1 VKILMDESGNGN
13 GSQPLIVGAVE
24 LGDDA
29 DDVEQLVRD
38 LYKRLGTRRDLAGMP
53 GFEEFREKGFHS
65 ATDPVEVSVPF
76 LELIRSLIFR
86 AYMVVTDRTRVPG
99 RTELQR
105 IEYMYVK
112 LLSDLLIRY
121 RNDESE
127 LICCI
132 EQNQGLGPIV
142 DRLPDTATKRAY
154 ATLGKVAQLPELKI
168 SIVTKTECMSA
179 VADGWLER
187 RSTLLTTSEADYIN
201 YFLNQSGP
209 TGGPDLRNRYLH
221 GSQADGDDKAVH
233 LHTYLI
239 ALRLLIALVI
249 KLNDDLSPSTQTQNP

>member
-1 VKILMDESGNGN
+1 MKILMDESGNGN

-132 EQNQGLGPIV
+132 EQNQGMGPIV

-179 VADGWLER
+179 AIVDYVMSAVTRWIQDGSPADAGK
-187 RSTLLTTSEADYIN
+187 RSTRGFRQIEPFISVLYSFEHGRLASRKE
-201 YFLNQSGP
+201 P
-209 TGGPDLRNRYLH
+209 LH
-221 GSQADGDDKAVH
+221 
-233 LHTYLI
+233 
-239 ALRLLIALVI
+239 
-249 KLNDDLSPSTQTQNP
+249 

>member
-1 VKILMDESGNGN
+1 VKILMDESGNEN

-179 VADGWLER
+179 AIVDYVMSAVTRWIQDGSPADAGK
-187 RSTLLTTSEADYIN
+187 RSTRGFRQIEPFISVLYSFEHGRLASRKE
-201 YFLNQSGP
+201 P
-209 TGGPDLRNRYLH
+209 LH
-221 GSQADGDDKAVH
+221 
-233 LHTYLI
+233 
-239 ALRLLIALVI
+239 
-249 KLNDDLSPSTQTQNP
+249 

>member
-105 IEYMYVK
+105 IEYMYIK

-179 VADGWLER
+179 AIVDYVMSAVTRWIQDGSPADAGK
-187 RSTLLTTSEADYIN
+187 RSTRGFRQIEPFISVLYSFEHGRLASRKE
-201 YFLNQSGP
+201 P
-209 TGGPDLRNRYLH
+209 LH
-221 GSQADGDDKAVH
+221 
-233 LHTYLI
+233 
-239 ALRLLIALVI
+239 
-249 KLNDDLSPSTQTQNP
+249 

>member
-105 IEYMYVK
+105 IECMYVK

-179 VADGWLER
+179 AIVDYVMSAVTRWIQDGSPADAGK
-187 RSTLLTTSEADYIN
+187 RSTRGFRQIEPFISVLYSFEHGRLASRKE
-201 YFLNQSGP
+201 P
-209 TGGPDLRNRYLH
+209 LH
-221 GSQADGDDKAVH
+221 
-233 LHTYLI
+233 
-239 ALRLLIALVI
+239 
-249 KLNDDLSPSTQTQNP
+249 

>member
-179 VADGWLER
+179 AIVDYVMSAVTRWIQDGSPADAGK
-187 RSTLLTTSEADYIN
+187 RSTRGFRQIEPFISVLYSFEHGRLASRKE
-201 YFLNQSGP
+201 P
-209 TGGPDLRNRYLH
+209 LH
-221 GSQADGDDKAVH
+221 
-233 LHTYLI
+233 
-239 ALRLLIALVI
+239 
-249 KLNDDLSPSTQTQNP
+249 

>member
-99 RTELQR
+99 RTELQQ

-142 DRLPDTATKRAY
+142 DRLPDTATKRAH

-179 VADGWLER
+179 AIVDYVMSAVTRWIQDGSPADAGK
-187 RSTLLTTSEADYIN
+187 RSTRGFRQIEPFISVLYSFEHGRLASRKE
-201 YFLNQSGP
+201 P
-209 TGGPDLRNRYLH
+209 LH
-221 GSQADGDDKAVH
+221 
-233 LHTYLI
+233 
-239 ALRLLIALVI
+239 
-249 KLNDDLSPSTQTQNP
+249 

>member
-1 VKILMDESGNGN
+1 MKILMDESGNGN

-29 DDVEQLVRD
+29 DNVEQLVRD
-38 LYKRLGTRRDLAGMP
+38 LYKRLGTRLDLAGMP

-179 VADGWLER
+179 AIVDYVMSAVTRWIQDGSPADAGK
-187 RSTLLTTSEADYIN
+187 RSTRGFRQIEPFISVLYSFEHGRLASRKE
-201 YFLNQSGP
+201 P
-209 TGGPDLRNRYLH
+209 LH
-221 GSQADGDDKAVH
+221 
-233 LHTYLI
+233 
-239 ALRLLIALVI
+239 
-249 KLNDDLSPSTQTQNP
+249 

>member
-1 VKILMDESGNGN
+1 MKILMDESGNGN

-38 LYKRLGTRRDLAGMP
+38 LYKRLDTRRDLAGMP

-99 RTELQR
+99 KTELQR

-121 RNDESE
+121 RNDKSE

-179 VADGWLER
+179 AIVDYVMSAVTRWIQDGSPADAGK
-187 RSTLLTTSEADYIN
+187 RSTRGFRQIEPFISVLYSFEHGRLASRKE
-201 YFLNQSGP
+201 P
-209 TGGPDLRNRYLH
+209 LH
-221 GSQADGDDKAVH
+221 
-233 LHTYLI
+233 
-239 ALRLLIALVI
+239 
-249 KLNDDLSPSTQTQNP
+249 

>member
-53 GFEEFREKGFHS
+53 GFEEFRENGFHS

-132 EQNQGLGPIV
+132 EHNQGLGPIV

-179 VADGWLER
+179 AIVDYVMSAVTRWIQDGSPEDAGK
-187 RSTLLTTSEADYIN
+187 RSTRGFRQIEPFISVLYSFEHGRLASRKE
-201 YFLNQSGP
+201 P
-209 TGGPDLRNRYLH
+209 LH
-221 GSQADGDDKAVH
+221 
-233 LHTYLI
+233 
-239 ALRLLIALVI
+239 
-249 KLNDDLSPSTQTQNP
+249 

>member
-1 VKILMDESGNGN
+1 MKILMDESGNGN

-179 VADGWLER
+179 AIVDYVMSAVTRWIQDGSPADAR
-187 RSTLLTTSEADYIN
+187 KRSTRGFRQIEPFISVLYSFEHGRLASRKE
-201 YFLNQSGP
+201 P
-209 TGGPDLRNRYLH
+209 LH
-221 GSQADGDDKAVH
+221 
-233 LHTYLI
+233 
-239 ALRLLIALVI
+239 
-249 KLNDDLSPSTQTQNP
+249 

>member
-1 VKILMDESGNGN
+1 MKILMDESGNGN

-38 LYKRLGTRRDLAGMP
+38 LYKPPRYQDVILPGCLDL
-53 GFEEFREKGFHS
+53 EEFREKGFHS
-65 ATDPVEVSVPF
+65 ATDPVEVSGPF

-142 DRLPDTATKRAY
+142 RPAT
-154 ATLGKVAQLPELKI
+154 
-168 SIVTKTECMSA
+168 
-179 VADGWLER
+179 
-187 RSTLLTTSEADYIN
+187 
-201 YFLNQSGP
+201 
-209 TGGPDLRNRYLH
+209 
-221 GSQADGDDKAVH
+221 
-233 LHTYLI
+233 
-239 ALRLLIALVI
+239 
-249 KLNDDLSPSTQTQNP
+249 

>member
-1 VKILMDESGNGN
+1 
-13 GSQPLIVGAVE
+13 
-24 LGDDA
+24 
-29 DDVEQLVRD
+29 
-38 LYKRLGTRRDLAGMP
+38 MP

-86 AYMVVTDRTRVPG
+86 AYLVVTDRTRVPG

-179 VADGWLER
+179 AIVDYVMSAVTRWIQDGSPADAGK
-187 RSTLLTTSEADYIN
+187 RSTRGFRQIEPFISVLYSFEHGRLASRKE
-201 YFLNQSGP
+201 P
-209 TGGPDLRNRYLH
+209 LH
-221 GSQADGDDKAVH
+221 
-233 LHTYLI
+233 
-239 ALRLLIALVI
+239 
-249 KLNDDLSPSTQTQNP
+249 

>member
-99 RTELQR
+99 RTELKR

-179 VADGWLER
+179 AIVDYVMSAVTRWIQDGSPADAGK
-187 RSTLLTTSEADYIN
+187 RSTRGFRQIEPFISVLYSFEHGRLASRKE
-201 YFLNQSGP
+201 P
-209 TGGPDLRNRYLH
+209 LH
-221 GSQADGDDKAVH
+221 
-233 LHTYLI
+233 
-239 ALRLLIALVI
+239 
-249 KLNDDLSPSTQTQNP
+249 

>member
-13 GSQPLIVGAVE
+13 GPRPLIVGAVE

-65 ATDPVEVSVPF
+65 ATDPVEVSVPC

-86 AYMVVTDRTRVPG
+86 AYLVVTDRTRVPG

-179 VADGWLER
+179 AIVDYVMSAVTRWIQDGSPADAGK
-187 RSTLLTTSEADYIN
+187 RSTRGFRQIEPFISVLYSFEHGRLASRKE
-201 YFLNQSGP
+201 P
-209 TGGPDLRNRYLH
+209 LH
-221 GSQADGDDKAVH
+221 
-233 LHTYLI
+233 
-239 ALRLLIALVI
+239 
-249 KLNDDLSPSTQTQNP
+249 

>member
-179 VADGWLER
+179 AIVDYVMSAVSRWIQDGSPADAGK
-187 RSTLLTTSEADYIN
+187 RSTRGFRQIEPFISVLYSFEHGRLASRKE
-201 YFLNQSGP
+201 P
-209 TGGPDLRNRYLH
+209 LH
-221 GSQADGDDKAVH
+221 
-233 LHTYLI
+233 
-239 ALRLLIALVI
+239 
-249 KLNDDLSPSTQTQNP
+249 